1 MTLLDGMCAAYV
13 ECALWSSIDTR
24 SYERDGV
31 WIDEEPVPFD
41 SWADETDLSD
51 ECRLEFTADCAAF
64 LRDHYTDEVAALWD
78 IGQFGHDFWLTRNHH
93 GAGFWDRGH
102 GDIGRKL
109 TEAAHV
115 YGEVSLYTGDDGK
128 VHCE

>member
-1 MTLLDGMCAAYV
+1 MTLLDEMCAAYV
-13 ECALWSSIDTR
+13 ECALWSSLD
-24 SYERDGV
+24 YPGDGG
-31 WIDEEPVPFD
+31 DPVEFD

-51 ECRLEFTADCAAF
+51 ECRLSFTADCAAF
-64 LRDHYTDEVAALWD
+64 IRDNYTPEVAALWD
-78 IGQFGHDFWLTRNHH
+78 IGQFGHDFWLTRNGH

-109 TEAAHV
+109 TDAAKV

-128 VHCE
+128 VYCE